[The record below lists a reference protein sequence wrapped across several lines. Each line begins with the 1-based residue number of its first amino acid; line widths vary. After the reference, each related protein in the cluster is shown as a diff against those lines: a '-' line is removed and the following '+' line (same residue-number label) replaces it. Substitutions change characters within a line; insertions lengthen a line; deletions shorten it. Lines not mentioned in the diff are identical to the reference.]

1 MTGNSRRRGLRATFA
16 VGNVM
21 LLVVSYALILA
32 IRPYEQKNYA
42 AVELLAPWIFG
53 VWMVLFGSFDLFR
66 MDYQDL
72 YEGFAGIVLSSS
84 LLVVATFAMSFF
96 IRAFAVPRSLVGLAF
111 FLQLVLLCTWRV
123 VFRLLY
129 KRAARDS
136 TVILAWDGVDAHAR
150 DRAHEV
156 LKRVGFGVADVVM
169 DGPDS
174 LETWMK
180 GADGAD
186 AMMLLESP
194 STGSDDEAVIWA
206 LARGM
211 TVYRIPSV
219 GDVLAHSAT
228 VHVLGETPVFEMRPL
243 QAVVAEQVLKRVCD
257 LVLAPLLLLVM
268 APIMAVVS
276 LTILIDSGRP
286 IFLVQQRLGLH
297 GRSFNIVKFRT
308 MVCNAEDGTGAVLAQ
323 ENDPRVTRSG
333 RFLRKARLDELP
345 QLWNIIRGE
354 MSLVGPR
361 PERPEIAE
369 HVEQQLPAFH
379 LRLYVKP
386 GLTGLAQTKGTYA
399 TRFEDKLKLDILYTR
414 SRSVLATDLSILL
427 NTLRTV
433 ITPRKAR

>member
-1 MTGNSRRRGLRATFA
+1 
-16 VGNVM
+16 
-21 LLVVSYALILA
+21 
-32 IRPYEQKNYA
+32 
-42 AVELLAPWIFG
+42 
-53 VWMVLFGSFDLFR
+53 
-66 MDYQDL
+66 MD
-72 YEGFAGIVLSSS
+72 E
-84 LLVVATFAMSFF
+84 
-96 IRAFAVPRSLVGLAF
+96 
-111 FLQLVLLCTWRV
+111 
-123 VFRLLY
+123 
-129 KRAARDS
+129 
-136 TVILAWDGVDAHAR
+136 
-150 DRAHEV
+150 
-156 LKRVGFGVADVVM
+156 
-169 DGPDS
+169 
-174 LETWMK
+174 

-243 QAVVAEQVLKRVCD
+243 QAVVVEQVLKRVCD
-257 LVLAPLLLLVM
+257 LVLAPLLLLVT
-268 APIMAVVS
+268 APVMAVVS
-276 LTILIDSGRP
+276 LAILIDSGRP

-297 GRSFNIVKFRT
+297 GRPFNIVKFRT
-308 MVCNAEDGTGAVLAQ
+308 MVCNAEDSTGAVLAQ

-399 TRFEDKLKLDILYTR
+399 TSFEDKLKLDILYTR